1 MANSVNYTAKRL
13 DGSEVVKNISN
24 VNPAAADSDVAVFVA
39 TLANLSDNTLTGIEK
54 VENEDVVI
62 VPDTEIYAESHAAK
76 IINSKFEKIYTG
88 SYDDTIQNSL
98 DAVTISAGDGA
109 NSINNSG
116 AYVSIAGGAGADT
129 ILNTGNNVTI
139 NTNTPSDTKVAT
151 NDLIIN
157 SGDSVSIYGAGVT
170 VNNSGNNVSIH
181 SNCYDTLNTRDFI
194 SSGDNC
200 VIRFCSNTYVKNTGQ
215 HCSIAPYGVDDYVA
229 TIDNSAHGYTYFGH
243 LDSQAKLASYN
254 VTLCNA
260 EGNNT
265 IECCHVRTTDNAV
278 VNIYGF
284 NQETDL
290 FIVKNGVDST
300 KNSIF
305 SGHTVNSDNTDIY
318 YKEKT
323 RGAHYILHGVTSGT
337 IRYATAVGKT
347 VQLYNLNP
355 ENENTA
361 MPDNENLFIADI

>member
-1 MANSVNYTAKRL
+1 MANSVNYTVKRL

-39 TLANLSDNTLTGIEK
+39 TLANLSDNTLTAIEK

-76 IINSKFEKIYTG
+76 IINSNFEKIYTG

-98 DAVTISAGDGA
+98 NAVTISAGDG
-109 NSINNSG
+109 NDSINNSG
-116 AYVSIAGGAGADT
+116 ANVSILSGKGADT
-129 ILNTGNNVTI
+129 VVNTGNNVTI
-139 NTNTPSDTKVAT
+139 RTNTPTDTKVAT

-157 SGDSVSIYGAGVT
+157 SGDNVSIYGTGVT
-170 VNNSGNNVSIH
+170 VNNSGNNVSMT
-181 SNCYDTLNTRDFI
+181 SNYSDTLNTRDYI
-194 SSGDNC
+194 NSGDNC
-200 VIRFCSNTYVKNTGQ
+200 VIFFCANTYIKNTGQ
-215 HCSIAPYGVDDYVA
+215 HCSLSPYGNRYYVD
-229 TIDNSAHGYTYFGH
+229 TIDNSAHGYTYFG
-243 LDSQAKLASYN
+243 KLVNQSGLGNYN

-260 EGNNT
+260 EGHNT
-265 IECCHVRTTDNAV
+265 INCGGVQYSGT
-278 VNIYGF
+278 VNVYGF

-318 YKEKT
+318 YKHSNSKGT
-323 RGAHYILHGVTSGT
+323 HYILHGVTSGT
-337 IRYATAVGKT
+337 IRYALTTSDA

-361 MPDNENLFIADI
+361 MPDDENLFIADI